1 MSSLKKEIR
10 RIIKEELASREQKP
24 KLFFLVGPPA
34 VGKSTWIQNNADI
47 IGDAVI
53 VNRDEM
59 VEQVASSTS
68 IGTYDEMYVK
78 APSDIVPTG
87 MPTKEEM
94 MDPASE
100 GAVDAYL
107 ELLDSAA
114 MSFNANPQ
122 NSELVEKYGR
132 LLPFDKNSLYMVI
145 VKFGVPT
152 RFIIPFEYSKIKAA
166 NDKVAAMFDLTR
178 KEAATSGRAIVFDMV
193 NMTIQER
200 NNHRKYLV
208 AAIEGIEERAADPND
223 INKYYDQIAVV
234 FAPEQGYTDEVRD
247 QIKRVAAAR
256 AEEIKLAG
264 RSKTIPGAAY
274 DRWFSSYTPPSPD
287 EGFVQIIPAGV
298 PSLGLNE
305 RILRKFIRT
314 LV

>member
-1 MSSLKKEIR
+1 MSSLKKVIR
-10 RIIKEELASREQKP
+10 RIIKEELAPQAQKP
-24 KLFFLVGPPA
+24 KLFFLIGPPA
-34 VGKSTWIQNNADI
+34 VGKSTWIKNNTDI
-47 IGDAVI
+47 IGDATI
-53 VNRDEM
+53 VNRDDM

-78 APSDIVPTG
+78 APSDMVPPG

-94 MDPASE
+94 MDPAS
-100 GAVDAYL
+100 GDLVDAYL
-107 ELLDSAA
+107 DLLDAAA
-114 MSFNANPQ
+114 MNFNASPE
-122 NSELVEKYGR
+122 NSDLVKKYGK
-132 LLPFDKNSLYMVI
+132 LLPFDKNALYMVI

-166 NDKVAAMFDLTR
+166 NDKVASMFDLTR
-178 KEAATSGRAIVFDMV
+178 KEAATSGSTIVFDMV
-193 NMTIQER
+193 NMTIEER

-208 AAIEGIEERAADPND
+208 AAIEGIEEKAADPND

-234 FAPEQGYTDEVRD
+234 FAPEQGYTDDVRD

-256 AEEIKLAG
+256 AEEIKRAG

-274 DRWFSSYTPPSPD
+274 DRWFSTYRPPSPE
-287 EGFVQIIPAGV
+287 EGFSQIIPAGV

>member
-1 MSSLKKEIR
+1 
-10 RIIKEELASREQKP
+10 
-24 KLFFLVGPPA
+24 
-34 VGKSTWIQNNADI
+34 
-47 IGDAVI
+47 
-53 VNRDEM
+53 
-59 VEQVASSTS
+59 
-68 IGTYDEMYVK
+68 
-78 APSDIVPTG
+78 
-87 MPTKEEM
+87 
-94 MDPASE
+94 
-100 GAVDAYL
+100 
-107 ELLDSAA
+107 
-114 MSFNANPQ
+114 
-122 NSELVEKYGR
+122 
-132 LLPFDKNSLYMVI
+132 
-145 VKFGVPT
+145 
-152 RFIIPFEYSKIKAA
+152 
-166 NDKVAAMFDLTR
+166 
-178 KEAATSGRAIVFDMV
+178 MV
-193 NMTIQER
+193 NMTLQER

-234 FAPEQGYTDEVRD
+234 FAPEQGYTDDVRD

-274 DRWFSSYTPPSPD
+274 DRWFSSYTPPSSE

>member
-1 MSSLKKEIR
+1 MR
-10 RIIKEELASREQKP
+10 P
-24 KLFFLVGPPA
+24 KLFFLIGPPA

-47 IGDAVI
+47 IGDAAV

-78 APSDIVPTG
+78 APSDIVPPG
-87 MPTKEEM
+87 MPSKEEM

-100 GAVDAYL
+100 PAVDAYL
-107 ELLDSAA
+107 ESLDTAA
-114 MSFNANPQ
+114 MRFNANPE
-122 NSELVEKYGR
+122 NRSMVKKYGM
-132 LLPFDKNSLYMVI
+132 LLPFDKNSLHMVI

-152 RFIIPFEYSKIKAA
+152 RFIIPFEYAKIKAA
-166 NDKVAAMFDLTR
+166 NDAVAAMFDLTR
-178 KEAATSGRAIVFDMV
+178 KEAATSGRSIVFDMV

-208 AAIEGIEERAADPND
+208 AAIEGIEESAADPND
-223 INKYYDQIAVV
+223 INKYYDQVAVV
-234 FAPEQGYTDEVRD
+234 FAPEMGYTDDVRD
-247 QIKRVAAAR
+247 QIKSVAASR
-256 AEEIKLAG
+256 AEEIKRAG
-264 RSKTIPGAAY
+264 RSKTIPAAAY
-274 DRWFSSYTPPSPD
+274 DRWFSSYTPPSPE
-287 EGFVQIIPAGV
+287 EGFVQVIPAGV

-305 RILRKFIRT
+305 RILRKFIRS

>member
-1 MSSLKKEIR
+1 MRSLKKDIR
-10 RIIKEELASREQKP
+10 KIIKEELASQAQKP
-24 KLFFLVGPPA
+24 KLFFLIGPPA
-34 VGKSTWIQNNADI
+34 VGKSTWIQNNIDI
-47 IGDAVI
+47 IGDAAI
-53 VNRDEM
+53 VNRDDM

-78 APSDIVPTG
+78 APSDIVPPG

-100 GAVDAYL
+100 SAVDAYL
-107 ELLDSAA
+107 ALLDAAA

-132 LLPFDKNSLYMVI
+132 LLPFDKNSLHMVI

-178 KEAATSGRAIVFDMV
+178 KEAATSGRSIVFDMV

-208 AAIEGIEERAADPND
+208 AAIEGIEEKAADPND
-223 INKYYDQIAVV
+223 INKYYEQIAVV

-274 DRWFSSYTPPSPD
+274 DRWFSSYTPPSLD

>member
-1 MSSLKKEIR
+1 MR
-10 RIIKEELASREQKP
+10 P
-24 KLFFLVGPPA
+24 KLFFLIGPPA

-47 IGDAVI
+47 IGDAAV

-78 APSDIVPTG
+78 APSDIVPPG
-87 MPTKEEM
+87 MPSKEEM

-100 GAVDAYL
+100 PAVDAYL
-107 ELLDSAA
+107 ESLDTAA
-114 MSFNANPQ
+114 MRFNANPE
-122 NSELVEKYGR
+122 NRSMVKKYGM
-132 LLPFDKNSLYMVI
+132 LLPFDKNSLHMVI

-152 RFIIPFEYSKIKAA
+152 RFIIPFEYAKIKAA
-166 NDKVAAMFDLTR
+166 NDAVAAMFDLTR
-178 KEAATSGRAIVFDMV
+178 KEAATSGRSIVFDMV

-208 AAIEGIEERAADPND
+208 AAIEGIEESAADPND
-223 INKYYDQIAVV
+223 INKYYDQVAVV
-234 FAPEQGYTDEVRD
+234 FAPEIGYTDDVRD
-247 QIKRVAAAR
+247 QIKRVAASR
-256 AEEIKLAG
+256 AEEIKRAG
-264 RSKTIPGAAY
+264 RSKTIPAAAY
-274 DRWFSSYTPPSPD
+274 DRWFSSYTPPSP
-287 EGFVQIIPAGV
+287 EESFVQVIPAGV

-305 RILRKFIRT
+305 RILRKFIRS

>member
-1 MSSLKKEIR
+1 M
-10 RIIKEELASREQKP
+10 KP
-24 KLFFLVGPPA
+24 RLFFLIGPPA
-34 VGKSTWIQNNADI
+34 VGKSTWIQNNSDI

-59 VEQVASSTS
+59 VEDVASSTT

-78 APSDIVPTG
+78 APAEIVPPG
-87 MPTKEEM
+87 MPEKDVL

-100 GAVDAYL
+100 QLVDEYL
-107 ELLDSAA
+107 DQLESAA
-114 MSFNANPQ
+114 ARFNADLQ
-122 NSELVEKYGR
+122 YSDLTRKYGK
-132 LLPFDKNSLYMVI
+132 LLPFDKNSLHMVI

-178 KEAATSGRAIVFDMV
+178 KEAATSGRSIVFDMV
-193 NMTIQER
+193 NMTLQER

-208 AAIEGIEERAADPND
+208 ATIEGIEEKAADPND

-234 FAPEQGYTDEVRD
+234 FAPEIGYTDEVRV
-247 QIKRVAAAR
+247 QIKQVAASR
-256 AEEIKLAG
+256 AEEIKRAG

-274 DRWFSSYTPPSPD
+274 DRWFSTYTPPSPE
-287 EGFVQIIPAGV
+287 EGFVQVIPAGV

-305 RILRKFIRT
+305 RILRKFIRS

>member
-1 MSSLKKEIR
+1 M
-10 RIIKEELASREQKP
+10 KP
-24 KLFFLVGPPA
+24 KLFFLIGPPA
-34 VGKSTWIQNNADI
+34 VGKSTWIQNNRDI
-47 IGDAVI
+47 IGDAAI

-78 APSDIVPTG
+78 APSDIVPPG
-87 MPTKEEM
+87 MPAKEEM
-94 MDPASE
+94 IDPASE
-100 GAVDAYL
+100 DVVDAYL
-107 ELLDSAA
+107 EILDTAA
-114 MSFNANPQ
+114 KSFNANPQ
-122 NSELVEKYGR
+122 NRALIEKYGK
-132 LLPFDKNSLYMVI
+132 LLPFDKSSLHMVI

-152 RFIIPFEYSKIKAA
+152 RFVIPFEYSKIKAA

-208 AAIEGIEERAADPND
+208 ATIEGIEEKAADPND

-234 FAPEQGYTDEVRD
+234 FAPEQGYTDEIRD
-247 QIKRVAAAR
+247 QIKRVAASR
-256 AEEIKLAG
+256 AEEIKRAG

-274 DRWFSSYTPPSPD
+274 DRWFSTYTPPSPE

-305 RILRKFIRT
+305 RILRKFIRAI
-314 LV
+314 V

>member
-1 MSSLKKEIR
+1 M
-10 RIIKEELASREQKP
+10 KP
-24 KLFFLVGPPA
+24 KLFFLIGPPA
-34 VGKSTWIQNNADI
+34 VGKSTWIKNNIDI
-47 IGDAVI
+47 IGDAAI

-59 VEQVASSTS
+59 VESVASSTT

-78 APSDIVPTG
+78 APAEIVPPG
-87 MPTKEEM
+87 MPEKDVL

-100 GAVDAYL
+100 DLVYEYL
-107 ELLDSAA
+107 DQLKSAA
-114 MSFNANPQ
+114 ARFNADPQ
-122 NSELVEKYGR
+122 YSDLTRKYGK
-132 LLPFDKNSLYMVI
+132 LLPFDKNSLHMVI

-166 NDKVAAMFDLTR
+166 NDKVAAIFDLTR

-208 AAIEGIEERAADPND
+208 AAIEGIEEREADPND

-264 RSKTIPGAAY
+264 RSKTIPGSAY
-274 DRWFSSYTPPSPD
+274 DRWFSSYTPPSPE

-305 RILRKFIRT
+305 RILRKFIRA

>member
-1 MSSLKKEIR
+1 M
-10 RIIKEELASREQKP
+10 KP
-24 KLFFLVGPPA
+24 KLFFLIGPPA

-47 IGDAVI
+47 IGDAAV

-78 APSDIVPTG
+78 APSDIVPPG
-87 MPTKEEM
+87 MPSKEEM

-100 GAVDAYL
+100 PAVDAYL
-107 ELLDSAA
+107 ESLDTAA
-114 MSFNANPQ
+114 MRFNANPE
-122 NSELVEKYGR
+122 NRSMVKKYGM
-132 LLPFDKNSLYMVI
+132 LLPFDKNSLHMVI

-152 RFIIPFEYSKIKAA
+152 RFIIPFEYAKIKAA
-166 NDKVAAMFDLTR
+166 NDAVAAMFDLTR
-178 KEAATSGRAIVFDMV
+178 KEAATSGRSIVFDMV

-223 INKYYDQIAVV
+223 INKYYDQVAVV
-234 FAPEQGYTDEVRD
+234 FAPEMGYTDDVRD
-247 QIKRVAAAR
+247 QIKRVAASR
-256 AEEIKLAG
+256 AEEIKRAG
-264 RSKTIPGAAY
+264 RSKTIPAAAY
-274 DRWFSSYTPPSPD
+274 DRWFSSYTPPSPE
-287 EGFVQIIPAGV
+287 EGFVQVIPAGV

-305 RILRKFIRT
+305 RILRKFIRS